1 MTNDADKSPTWAE
14 RVRDLVGMHSS
25 MNKVAHDPALTAE
38 LLLLVR
44 MCFADKN
51 VEPAEADAFAAICTR
66 ILGLNADELGDI
78 LKYLHEFGYET
89 SNAQAAEMLAG
100 LSEARR
106 REILDHLAIVAKAD
120 GEIDARERRL
130 LEATANRLGFSG

>member
-120 GEIDARERRL
+120 GEIDAHERRL

>member
-1 MTNDADKSPTWAE
+1 MTNDADKSPSWAE
-14 RVRDLVGMHSS
+14 RVRSLAGMHSS

-44 MCFADKN
+44 MSFADKS
-51 VEPAEADAFAAICTR
+51 VEPAEADAFAAVCTR
-66 ILGLNADELGDI
+66 LLGLNADELGDI
-78 LKYLHEFGYET
+78 LKYLNEFGYET

-106 REILDHLAIVAKAD
+106 REILNHLAIVAKAD
-120 GEIDARERRL
+120 GEVDARERRL